1 MRRLTILFVAVLTI
15 AAVTVLMAGSAAA
28 KPRGFNGKIAT
39 NSDNLVTGEEQ
50 VYTVDPDAT
59 DQQLAYNNSEV
70 GQWSPDGRRVVLFL
84 QPSGQQLLFDV
95 DTGATTDL
103 GLPGDLYPGLMLF
116 CGAWSPDGAR
126 LACEGQGETDPSL
139 NGVYTL
145 RSSDGGDLQRV
156 TSDPNGDDAPSDYS
170 PNGNRLVITRANDTT
185 YALYTVKL
193 DGSGLKQI
201 TPDGMDF
208 NFCNGNW
215 SQQRN
220 DIVFS
225 AHVPNGDYHS
235 SVWVVHF
242 NGSGL
247 RQLPIAG
254 PCGGPFSDPSTYG
267 CFNPVWSPDG
277 RKIAFGRNQDDGQRD
292 LYTVNADGSGLF
304 QVTNTPDVSE
314 FNGDWGIHPLTP

>member
-1 MRRLTILFVAVLTI
+1 MRKLIMLLLLATAV
-15 AAVTVLMAGSAAA
+15 AAVSASSAAA
-28 KPRGFNGKIAT
+28 KPRGNNGKIIT

-50 VYTVDPDAT
+50 VYAIDPDGS
-59 DQQLAYNNSEV
+59 DPQLVANNSET
-70 GQWSPDGRRVVLFL
+70 GQWSPDGSRVALIGDLGERLFNI
-84 QPSGQQLLFDV
+84 
-95 DTGATTDL
+95 DTGDSVDL
-103 GLPGDLYPGLMLF
+103 GLPFDRYPDLALF
-116 CGAWSPDGAR
+116 CGVWSPDGKR
-126 LACEGQGETDPSL
+126 LACEGFGQTDPSL

-156 TSDPNGDDAPSDYS
+156 TYDPNGDDCPGDYS
-170 PNGNRLVITRANDTT
+170 PNGNRLVVTRANDTT
-185 YALYTVKL
+185 YELDTVKL
-193 DGSGLKQI
+193 DGSGLKRI
-201 TPDGMDF
+201 TPQGLDF

-215 SQQRN
+215 SPQGN
-220 DIVFS
+220 EIVFS

-242 NGSGL
+242 DGSGL
-247 RQLPIAG
+247 RQLPIDG

-304 QVTNTPDVSE
+304 QVTHTDDISE
-314 FNGDWGIHPLTP
+314 FNGDWGTHPVTP

>member
-1 MRRLTILFVAVLTI
+1 MRRLTILAMAVVVLAALAALT
-15 AAVTVLMAGSAAA
+15 AGSASA
-28 KPRGFNGKIAT
+28 KPRGFNGKIVT
-39 NSDNLVTGEEQ
+39 NSDNLVTGAEQ

-59 DQQLAYNNSEV
+59 DEHLVADNSEV
-70 GQWSPDGRRVVLFL
+70 GQWSPEGTRITLFGDL
-84 QPSGQQLLFDV
+84 GELLFNVNDGSSV
-95 DTGATTDL
+95 NL
-103 GLPGDLYPGLMLF
+103 GLPGDLYPDLLLF
-116 CGAWSPDGAR
+116 CGVWSPNGAR
-126 LACEGQGETDPSL
+126 LACEGFGQTDPSL

-193 DGSGLKQI
+193 DGSGMKQI

-208 NFCNGNW
+208 NFGNGSW
-215 SQQRN
+215 SPQGN
-220 DIVFS
+220 EITFS

-242 NGSGL
+242 DGSGL

-254 PCGGPFSDPSTYG
+254 PCGGPFSDPTTFG

-277 RKIAFGRNQDDGQRD
+277 QKIAFGRNQDDGQRD

-304 QVTNTPDVSE
+304 QVTHTPNINE
-314 FNGDWGIHPLTP
+314 FNGDWGTHPLTP